1 MLSRA
6 RAHLCLFACLAV
18 LFNLLAMPLDRALQ
32 SPRIDSQSL
41 ILGSFCSLHGAQSLP
56 KSLLAQLKAELPQ
69 LDDQQDMKHQAG
81 DCCCG
86 HAGHAL
92 LASDYYRHLFPRF
105 WPDALLLSNSHR
117 LSLPREQWPKLNPA
131 PLPWPDPSFL
141 AHSCPVTCGAQPCP
155 TV

>member
-6 RAHLCLFACLAV
+6 RAHLCLLACLAV

-69 LDDQQDMKHQAG
+69 LDDQPDMKHQAG

-92 LASDYYRHLFPRF
+92 LASDYYRHLFPRY
-105 WPDALLLSNSHR
+105 WPDALLLGNSHR
-117 LSLPREQWPKLNPA
+117 LSLPREQWPKLNPRA
-131 PLPWPDPSFL
+131 SPL
-141 AHSCPVTCGAQPCP
+141 A
-155 TV
+155 

>member
-1 MLSRA
+1 MAARA
-6 RAHLCLFACLAV
+6 RAHFYLLACFAV

-32 SPRIDSQSL
+32 TPRIDRQSL

-69 LDDQQDMKHQAG
+69 LDEQPATKNQAG

-92 LASDYYRHLFPRF
+92 LASDYYRHLFPASG
-105 WPDALLLSNSHR
+105 PMHSCSVTATGCHCHASSGQAEPPR
-117 LSLPREQWPKLNPA
+117 LSPGLTRR
-131 PLPWPDPSFL
+131 
-141 AHSCPVTCGAQPCP
+141 
-155 TV
+155 

>member
-92 LASDYYRHLFPRF
+92 LASDYYRHLFPASGPTHCCSVTATGCRCR
-105 WPDALLLSNSHR
+105 ANSGQSSTPR
-117 LSLPREQWPKLNPA
+117 LSLA
-131 PLPWPDPSFL
+131 
-141 AHSCPVTCGAQPCP
+141 
-155 TV
+155 

>member
-6 RAHLCLFACLAV
+6 RAHLCLLACLAV

-56 KSLLAQLKAELPQ
+56 KSLLALLKAELPQ
-69 LDDQQDMKHQAG
+69 LDDQPDMKHQAG

-92 LASDYYRHLFPRF
+92 LASDYYRHLFPRY
-105 WPDALLLSNSHR
+105 WPDALLLGNSHR
-117 LSLPREQWPKLNPA
+117 LSLPREQWPKLNPRA
-131 PLPWPDPSFL
+131 SPL
-141 AHSCPVTCGAQPCP
+141 A
-155 TV
+155 